1 MEFEFFRDLN
11 GHHRARFSM
20 GHEVMGQWLTDEIS
34 LTEAAELLAVMEK
47 LAAGDL
53 SEFKKS
59 YAECSLLLT
68 AEEAELSAHALAFD
82 SDDLEDGMAYYDD
95 EHYAGCGLD
104 DLARVLEQ
112 WQDFCSNR

>member
-20 GHEVMGQWLTDEIS
+20 GHEVMGQWLTDDVS
-34 LTEAAELLAVMEK
+34 LAEAADLLAVMEQ
-47 LAAGDL
+47 LEAGTL
-53 SEFKKS
+53 PEFKKS

-68 AEEAELSAHALAFD
+68 KEEAEISAHALLFD
-82 SDDLEDGMAYYDD
+82 TELEDGMAYYDD

-104 DLARVLEQ
+104 DLARVLSQ
-112 WQDFCSNR
+112 WQDFCSNQ